1 MTPYR
6 TPAARREEI
15 THRAKKRTLCMVCG
29 GLTRRQRTFT
39 GQPSEASVLEQ
50 HPQTAADVRA
60 ELAEAAAIWQ
70 AKPETC
76 TACITDTSAWG
87 RAFAHDGLVPAD
99 HAITLGI
106 PDMPRARI
114 HFAFAPD
121 YPAGDR
127 DDLIAQLR
135 AAITQLRTTV
145 ATDLT

>member
-1 MTPYR
+1 MTRNYS
-6 TPAARREEI
+6 PAARREEI

-39 GQPSEASVLEQ
+39 GQPSTASVLEP

-76 TACITDTSAWG
+76 AACITDTSAWG
-87 RAFAHDGLVPAD
+87 RAAARDGLVPAD

-114 HFAFAPD
+114 HFAFAED
-121 YPAGDR
+121 YPAIDQA
-127 DDLIAQLR
+127 DLIAQLR